1 LRIAVLVALAALPMA
16 GVPSKAETPKK
27 KTRHTAATTAR
38 RRAAGSK
45 ITAHRGKSSKKK
57 AAAWRSRQ
65 LAPTPERYKEI
76 QGALVSRG
84 YLKQSPTG
92 VWDAESG
99 EALRRFQKDQ
109 NLEPT
114 GKLSSLSLIALGLG
128 AKHGGPVAPVK
139 APAATP
145 QAAPPTAP
153 PSPPPA

>member
-1 LRIAVLVALAALPMA
+1 MKHLA
-16 GVPSKAETPKK
+16 
-27 KTRHTAATTAR
+27 
-38 RRAAGSK
+38 
-45 ITAHRGKSSKKK
+45 
-57 AAAWRSRQ
+57 
-65 LAPTPERYKEI
+65 
-76 QGALVSRG
+76 SRG

-128 AKHGGPVAPVK
+128 AKHGGAVAPVK
-139 APAATP
+139 PAVVP
-145 QAAPPTAP
+145 QAAPPNPTP